1 MNSGN
6 MPFGVDVENDFVYAF
21 EFLSPREVTGKCSWA
36 CNNASESIILF
47 SNSDAVNG
55 LIPL

>member
-1 MNSGN
+1 